1 MNFMTI
7 GRVGAYLRQKNLSF
21 AANYKIQTGQSVAD
35 SNGNLNFTQ
44 SSMFNQINAST
55 KKTSAEV
62 KTARLAVIKS
72 KLMSGKKLSTEEMA
86 YLREND
92 DELYKKAKHAEEK
105 REELKSEL
113 KGAKSKKEARQI
125 LTQAMVEASA
135 EACAELSAI
144 GSGAAIGGNVMA
156 GALSGGGVSISMPT
170 ENFSA
175 ATNFS
180 MPIAEI
186 STPTENFSANSST
199 SIENFSANSSTPAE
213 TSSTDAANS
222 TENSKQSIFE
232 KFIMTVRALEDE
244 FSNFTRSKGYKELPE
259 DSLDDREVYI
269 APKFDSK
276 ILDAV
281 LNYRRAAQ
289 KNSSLNF

>member
-21 AANYKIQTGQSVAD
+21 AANYKIQTGQRVTD
-35 SNGNLNFTQ
+35 SNGNLNFAQ
-44 SSMFNQINAST
+44 SSMFNQITAST
-55 KKTSAEV
+55 KKTNSEV

-92 DELYKKAKHAEEK
+92 AELYKKAKHAEEK

-125 LTQAMVEASA
+125 LTRAMVEASA

-144 GSGAAIGGNVMA
+144 GSGGGAISMSAENFSAATSIAMPTA
-156 GALSGGGVSISMPT
+156 EISMPT

-175 ATNFS
+175 NV
-180 MPIAEI
+180 
-186 STPTENFSANSST
+186 STPTENFST
-199 SIENFSANSSTPAE
+199 TPTE
-213 TSSTDAANS
+213 TSPANAQNS
-222 TENSKQSIFE
+222 AENSKQSIFE

-244 FSNFTRSKGYKELPE
+244 FASFTRSKGYKELPE
-259 DSLDDREVYI
+259 DFHDDAEIYD

-276 ILDAV
+276 ILDAIF
-281 LNYRRAAQ
+281 NYRRAAQ
-289 KNSSLNF
+289 KNASLNF

>member
-1 MNFMTI
+1 
-7 GRVGAYLRQKNLSF
+7 
-21 AANYKIQTGQSVAD
+21 
-35 SNGNLNFTQ
+35 
-44 SSMFNQINAST
+44 
-55 KKTSAEV
+55 
-62 KTARLAVIKS
+62 
-72 KLMSGKKLSTEEMA
+72 MA

-92 DELYKKAKHAEEK
+92 AELYKKAKHAEEK

-125 LTQAMVEASA
+125 LTRAMVEASA

-144 GSGAAIGGNVMA
+144 GSGGGA
-156 GALSGGGVSISMPT
+156 ISMSA

-180 MPIAEI
+180 MPTAEI
-186 STPTENFSANSST
+186 SMPTENFSANVSTPTENFS
-199 SIENFSANSSTPAE
+199 STPTE
-213 TSSTDAANS
+213 TSPANAQNS

-244 FSNFTRSKGYKELPE
+244 FASFTRSKGYKELPE
-259 DSLDDREVYI
+259 DSHDDAEIYD

-276 ILDAV
+276 ILDAIF
-281 LNYRRAAQ
+281 NYRRAAQ
-289 KNSSLNF
+289 KNASLNF

>member
-21 AANYKIQTGQSVAD
+21 AANYKIQTGQRVTD

-44 SSMFNQINAST
+44 PAMFNQISTST
-55 KKTSAEV
+55 KKTNSEV

-72 KLMSGKKLSTEEMA
+72 KLMSGKKLSNEEMA

-92 DELYKKAKHAEEK
+92 AELYKKAKHAEEK

-125 LTQAMVEASA
+125 LNRAMVEASA
-135 EACAELSAI
+135 EASAELSAM
-144 GSGAAIGGNVMA
+144 S
-156 GALSGGGVSISMPT
+156 SGGGAACASSIGEVSMSMPT
-170 ENFSA
+170 EIFSP
-175 ATNFS
+175 NV
-180 MPIAEI
+180 
-186 STPTENFSANSST
+186 STSAENFSPNVST
-199 SIENFSANSSTPAE
+199 SAENFSPNVSTSTEISSANAQ
-213 TSSTDAANS
+213 NS
-222 TENSKQSIFE
+222 MENSKQSIFE

-244 FSNFTRSKGYKELPE
+244 FANFTRSKGYKELPE
-259 DSLDDREVYI
+259 DSHDDEEIYF

-276 ILDAV
+276 VLDAIF
-281 LNYRRAAQ
+281 NYRRAAQ
-289 KNSSLNF
+289 KNASLNF